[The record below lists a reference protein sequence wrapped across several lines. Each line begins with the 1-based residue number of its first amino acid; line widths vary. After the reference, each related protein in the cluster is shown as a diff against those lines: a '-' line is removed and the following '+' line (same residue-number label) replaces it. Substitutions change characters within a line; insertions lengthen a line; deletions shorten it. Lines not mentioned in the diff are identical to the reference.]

1 MWEAIVLRK
10 IMSEFHISG
19 AELSRQSGVSYQQI
33 SKFRGGN
40 EISRANFV
48 KIVKALPERARCWY
62 LSLVFD
68 VTFNSESSFQLNALK
83 LKLQMQQVAEQ
94 LEIEPQ
100 ESFSTS
106 STEHIAVLQAQLDEL
121 REMLSHKENQ
131 D

>member
-100 ESFSTS
+100 ESFSIS

>member
-83 LKLQMQQVAEQ
+83 LKLKMQQVAEQ